1 MPSIKLS
8 VNLEIDGVTV
18 TGFPLIRR
26 LSVDEIQHF
35 DYEEGADNDTTTF
48 SALPTAQIAAIQ
60 ALLLRPLEQ
69 PITLRLDAQSDAGII
84 INAGGLI
91 IIMDATIDAG
101 ATTNATVNNP
111 DASALSRLKG
121 FAGGT

>member
-91 IIMDATIDAG
+91 VIMDATIDAG
-101 ATTNATVNNP
+101 ASTNATVNNP